1 MLTVPFLAKIGMQDN
16 QGAENDDESND
27 QVKDFEN
34 VKIHLE
40 THFLKINFFLFA
52 QKAQSQ
58 PRSR

>member
-1 MLTVPFLAKIGMQDN
+1 MQDN